1 MGQAGIADGRHD
13 LDRDSAPRARHQGGG
28 DGARGAVEARQN
40 AFRDALAQPFQGE
53 TEGGGPFDARTL
65 LDGGGAEREAD
76 GAELAEKGLAL
87 EVEGAGRGGRRRRR
101 EDGAQADP
109 VAGGETGLVA
119 GQAQARPFRRLDRG
133 KGRDAQAIEGD
144 AAGPGQ
150 DLDGDD
156 PANDADRAKAMVEN
170 RRRDEDRPPL
180 DGGEAEGEDAER
192 QGRYQGHRAPA
203 AQPAKPAG
211 GGDPGQ
217 AEPSRRLR
225 RQGEIKPDAE
235 PQQDRKPEHPT
246 FPFVPEDGSQ
256 PVHRSATPGGTQ
268 NPAKRRFSFSHSG
281 HRGRLFLQVLTNH
294 AKQCRAH
301 HPRGAAPQP

>member
-1 MGQAGIADGRHD
+1 MGGHRRPGDQGIGQRPGEGRYRRPLLDRIAQRQGGHQGQGAAQADEQDARHQADVQPRNSQEMGQAGIADGRHD

-109 VAGGETGLVA
+109 VAGGETRLVA

-156 PANDADRAKAMVEN
+156 PADDADRAKAMVEN

-192 QGRYQGHRAPA
+192 QGRYQGHRAAAIPA
-203 AQPAKPAG
+203 RPSQVGGSAGRAK
-211 GGDPGQ
+211 
-217 AEPSRRLR
+217 
-225 RQGEIKPDAE
+225 
-235 PQQDRKPEHPT
+235 
-246 FPFVPEDGSQ
+246 
-256 PVHRSATPGGTQ
+256 
-268 NPAKRRFSFSHSG
+268 
-281 HRGRLFLQVLTNH
+281 
-294 AKQCRAH
+294 
-301 HPRGAAPQP
+301 